1 MSDTTLPPAAGG
13 APRARGRDFARGA
26 AREEFGEQLGPATTA
41 RSLNADVLR
50 MLERPGPL
58 WTAVFVLDLLVLLIG
73 GLALRNEIMLGLG
86 VGGWSR
92 PVMWAS
98 YITNF
103 VFWVG
108 IAHCGTLVSAILFLF
123 RSHFRRAVYRTSEA
137 MTIFAVLTAGLFPII
152 HTGRPWFAYWLFAY
166 PNQRGLWPNFRS
178 PLEWDVFAVSTYLTL
193 STIFF
198 FVGLIP
204 DVAVAR
210 DRATNKVA
218 KALYG
223 ALSFGWT
230 GSNTQWKHFYG
241 AYLYFAALC
250 TPLVLSVHSVVSW
263 DFAMAQVPGWHST
276 IFAPYFVAGAI
287 FSGVALVINLFI
299 VMRKAFHIEHLV
311 TIDHMEKLA
320 KLVLLTST
328 IVGYSYLTEFFMAW
342 FGPSNAER
350 TVFLDRVSGHFAW
363 CGWTMY
369 ACNVFIPLLLWF
381 KKVRRN
387 MAALFVIAALVSV
400 GMWFERFVIIAQ
412 SLARSF
418 MPFTWDVNYR
428 ISWTEIAV
436 TAGAFAWFF
445 MYFLVFVKV
454 LPAVPIAELKETLRV
469 PRREGA

>member
-1 MSDTTLPPAAGG
+1 MTDTTLPPAA
-13 APRARGRDFARGA
+13 ARGVA
-26 AREEFGEQLGPATTA
+26 AYGETLPAGTTA

-50 MLERPGPL
+50 MLERPGVL

-73 GLALRNEIMLGLG
+73 GLALRNQFVLGLG

-92 PVMWAS
+92 PVMWAA

-137 MTIFAVLTAGLFPII
+137 MTVFAVLTAGLFPIL
-152 HTGRPWFAYWLFAY
+152 HLGRPWFAYWLFPY
-166 PNQRGLWPNFRS
+166 PNQRGFWPNFRS

-210 DRATNKVA
+210 DRAQGGLKRR
-218 KALYG
+218 LYG
-223 ALSFGWT
+223 LLAFGWT

-263 DFAMAQVPGWHST
+263 DFAMAQLPGWHST

-287 FSGVALVINLFI
+287 FSGVALVINLFV

-311 TIDHMEKLA
+311 TVDHMEKLA

-342 FGPSNAER
+342 LGPSNVER
-350 TVFLDRVSGHFAW
+350 SVFWDRVAGHFAW
-363 CGWTMY
+363 AGWTMY
-369 ACNVFIPLLLWF
+369 SCNVFIPALLWF
-381 KKVRRN
+381 KRVRRN
-387 MAALFVIAALVSV
+387 MTALFVIAALVSV
-400 GMWFERFVIIAQ
+400 GMWLERFVIIAQ
-412 SLARSF
+412 SLAHSF
-418 MPFTWDVNYR
+418 APYTWDVNYR
-428 ISWTEIAV
+428 ISMTEIAV
-436 TAGAFAWFF
+436 TVGSFAWFF
-445 MYFLVFVKV
+445 MFFLVFVKV
-454 LPAVPIAELKETLRV
+454 LPAIPIAELKETL
-469 PRREGA
+469 PAPKRRGA